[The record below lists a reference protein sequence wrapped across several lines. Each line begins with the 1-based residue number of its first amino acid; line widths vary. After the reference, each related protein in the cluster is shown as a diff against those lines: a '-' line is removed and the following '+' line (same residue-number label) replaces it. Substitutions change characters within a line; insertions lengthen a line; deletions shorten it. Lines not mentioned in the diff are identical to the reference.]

1 MSSHNERNNRRD
13 TAADDTAKKAAPKK
27 AAPKNKPEPQGETP
41 PKRRGRLVWIIIQIF
56 LIPLLLAGALGG
68 GMVAGYV
75 ILGNGNLQEVL
86 EWSTW
91 QHVYDLVF
99 AS

>member
-1 MSSHNERNNRRD
+1 MSSHNERHNRRE
-13 TAADDTAKKAAPKK
+13 TATDDTAKKAAPKK
-27 AAPKNKPEPQGETP
+27 KPQTERENP
-41 PKRRGRLVWIIIQIF
+41 PKRRGVRAWTIIQIF
-56 LIPLLLAGALGG
+56 LIPMLLAGALGG